1 MKRTIIIT
9 LIVVVSALTAFG
21 QRLGKP
27 TLTPGTLNPA
37 QEKTVREGIVLHD
50 AKRYAEAAEKYRTVL
65 AECADCTW
73 PMYELA
79 HTLHAK
85 GDKLEAVELA
95 YKGTKYIGENLPLF
109 YILIANELDDLGKPD
124 EAIKIYVDGIKLLEG
139 NDDYGAYRSSL
150 EFNLGVTYI
159 RQKKYVEARKVLK
172 DAVEDNYRYPSPH
185 FMLSYVYN
193 GTKYKIPAFLAAAR
207 FISLEYST
215 QRTGNAVGI
224 ITDILKPAA
233 KDPKTGNINIFLDMN
248 APKDEGDFGM
258 FDLLLGT
265 LVSVRGDDDKGKSDN
280 QMFIDAIGSVIAIL
294 EEDKKLQKTF
304 VGKNYIPFMS
314 ALKRNGHLDALGNMI
329 LYIKD
334 NKNADAAKWVQANDA
349 KLSAFINWAKAYQLP
364 AK

>member
-1 MKRTIIIT
+1 MKKSIFIT
-9 LIVVVSALTAFG
+9 LIVVVSAFTTFG

-27 TLTPGTLNPA
+27 TLTPGTLTPA

-50 AKRYAEAAEKYRTVL
+50 AKRYAEAAEKYRAVL
-65 AECADCTW
+65 TECADCTW

-124 EAIKIYVDGIKLLEG
+124 DAIKVYNDGIKLLEG
-139 NDDYGAYRSSL
+139 DANLGSYRASL
-150 EFNLGVTYI
+150 EFNLGVTYF
-159 RQKKYVEARKVLK
+159 RQKKYPEARKVLK
-172 DAVEDNYRYPSPH
+172 NAVEDNYAYASPH
-185 FMLSYVYN
+185 FLLSYVYH

-207 FISLEYST
+207 FITVEFST
-215 QRTGNAVGI
+215 QRTGTAVGI
-224 ITDILKPAA
+224 ITEILKPAA
-233 KDPKTGNINIFLDMN
+233 KDPKTGNINIFMDLN
-248 APKDEGDFGM
+248 APKDEGDFGI

-265 LVSVRGDDDKGKSDN
+265 LTTVRGDDDKGKSDN
-280 QMFIDAIGSVIAIL
+280 QMFIEAIGTVIGIL

-304 VGKNYIPFMS
+304 VGKNYVPFVS
-314 ALKRNGHLDALGNMI
+314 ALKKNGHLDALGNMI

-334 NKNADAAKWVQANDA
+334 NTNADAAKWIQANDA
-349 KLSAFINWAKAYQLP
+349 KLSAMITWSKSYRPP